1 LRNSTKQLEI
11 LPQQIGFDFDGVIAD
26 IGEAFQRMASDEH
39 QYVVDL
45 NDITSFQV
53 ETCTNIPEMVVRQ
66 IFEDILEDSLAT
78 GLQPIPGALEV
89 IEELT
94 KLTRVKII
102 TARSQDQPVID
113 WLDKHL
119 PENACLNVDV
129 IAMHDHDRKVS
140 FIQEHNLQFFVDD
153 RAETCAQVAQA
164 NLHPVLF
171 RQPWNSGWDDFTTVE
186 NWQQIAAYI
195 MQSKN
200 S

>member
-1 LRNSTKQLEI
+1 MKQLEI

-26 IGEAFQRMASDEH
+26 IGEAFQRMANDEH
-39 QYVVDL
+39 QYTVDL

-53 ETCTNIPEMVVRQ
+53 ETCTDIPEVVVRQ
-66 IFEDILEDSLAT
+66 IFDDILEDSLAT

-89 IEELT
+89 IT
-94 KLTRVKII
+94 KLAKVTRVKII

-113 WLDKHL
+113 WLDKYL
-119 PENACLNVDV
+119 SANACLSVDV
-129 IAMHDHDRKVS
+129 IAMHDHDHKVR

-171 RQPWNSGWDDFTTVE
+171 RQPWNSSWNNFTTVE

-195 MQSKN
+195 LQLKN